1 MYSSWE
7 RRELLRDSRR
17 HEKGVTRIIGEYL
30 PIEHRTEKKKRCRG
44 WDKRV
49 LQESEKGGQR
59 ERDWV
64 GLRVLAKSSA
74 IISAWYPPVY
84 VRQKWICKNLAANI
98 YGEHLYVYVGFQ
110 KMKPTRTGA
119 VLPLAKLQVEYVCQ
133 GSIFIDLYSIQWVIQ
148 YCKIL

>member
-17 HEKGVTRIIGEYL
+17 HEKGVTRIIREYL

-49 LQESEKGGQR
+49 LQESEKGGRR

-110 KMKPTRTGA
+110 KMKPTRTSSA
-119 VLPLAKLQVEYVCQ
+119 REVTVKVECVRR
-133 GSIFIDLYSIQWVIQ
+133 GSIFIDLLQHIVIQ
-148 YCKIL
+148 YRKIL